1 MLDIHGVF
9 LYTDL
14 MITLAR
20 QIQLKIKITKK
31 QLKEYKEHNKQVQ
44 KSFKQINK
52 ICKRFN
58 ISQVEFIKKVL
69 L

>member
-1 MLDIHGVF
+1 
-9 LYTDL
+9 

-31 QLKEYKEHNKQVQ
+31 QLKAYKEHNKQVR
-44 KSFKQINK
+44 KGFKQMDK
-52 ICKRFN
+52 ICKRFG
-58 ISQVEFIKKVL
+58 ITRVEFIKKAL